1 MAFSDVGRVI
11 LLKNLLVFFYARNS
25 LQIMWI
31 NNLFH

>member
-1 MAFSDVGRVI
+1 MAFLMGRVI
-11 LLKNLLVFFYARNS
+11 LLKNLLVFYARNS